1 MKQSFLIPVIVLMSF
16 GSPASAQVY
25 KCTDD
30 SGAVQYS
37 DIPCG
42 SSTLSLH
49 KLGDT
54 ESGAAAPD
62 VRMEKT
68 QRLLDAIHDERQQK
82 QHNAEEAK
90 AELEQRRN
98 RCNHARDYLR
108 NLERANRVYRLDESG
123 NRVYL
128 QDDAREQSLVQARAN
143 VDNWCK

>member
-1 MKQSFLIPVIVLMSF
+1 MKQLFLVPVTVLVLF
-16 GSPASAQVY
+16 GSPVSAQVY
-25 KCTDD
+25 KCTDA
-30 SGAVQYS
+30 SGGVQYS
-37 DIPCG
+37 DTPCG

-49 KLGDT
+49 KLGGT
-54 ESGAAAPD
+54 ASGAAAPD

-68 QRLLDAIHDERQQK
+68 QRLLDAIRDERQQK

-108 NLERANRVYRLDESG
+108 NLERANRVYKLDESG

-128 QDDAREQSLVQARAN
+128 QDDAREKSLEQARAN
-143 VDNWCK
+143 VKNWCN